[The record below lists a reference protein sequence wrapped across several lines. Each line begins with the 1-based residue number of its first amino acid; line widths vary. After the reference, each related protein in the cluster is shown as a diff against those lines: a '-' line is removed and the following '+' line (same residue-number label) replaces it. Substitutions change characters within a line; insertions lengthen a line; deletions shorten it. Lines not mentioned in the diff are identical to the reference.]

1 MFWLWLACR
10 SDAVVEGTIPL
21 EENSSQPSEY
31 LPPENVSSQ
40 DQDWD
45 LEGLSNA
52 VTDALAGI
60 RTHHATLILEGYS
73 MVMSHADTYCPQAY
87 TVNGNSFWYGVCTSA
102 AGMSYDGY
110 LFYNTYEEY
119 DLFGDGSI
127 WDAEV
132 LSGVT
137 QMVAPD
143 GRLIHWGGSAQLGE
157 GITRDGYP
165 VFYSNITGSFLDD
178 GSEVDWL
185 AEGQSDT
192 LMMYGMSFS
201 SDSLVST
208 NALMVSGSMQWSGAA
223 TAIQFD
229 SVITYSTAIGYP
241 CWKEPH
247 GTISVRDAYGRWVD
261 VTFDVNMDWV
271 LEGECDG
278 CGRALFN
285 GVDVGEICIDTA
297 PMLDWRDSPWE

>member
-1 MFWLWLACR
+1 M
-10 SDAVVEGTIPL
+10 
-21 EENSSQPSEY
+21 
-31 LPPENVSSQ
+31 
-40 DQDWD
+40 
-45 LEGLSNA
+45 
-52 VTDALAGI
+52 
-60 RTHHATLILEGYS
+60 
-73 MVMSHADTYCPQAY
+73 
-87 TVNGNSFWYGVCTSA
+87 
-102 AGMSYDGY
+102 
-110 LFYNTYEEY
+110 
-119 DLFGDGSI
+119 
-127 WDAEV
+127 
-132 LSGVT
+132 
-137 QMVAPD
+137 
-143 GRLIHWGGSAQLGE
+143 
-157 GITRDGYP
+157 
-165 VFYSNITGSFLDD
+165 FYSNITGSFLDD

-192 LMMYGMSFS
+192 MMMYGMSFS

-278 CGRALFN
+278 ARPALYSM
-285 GVDVGEICIDTA
+285 VSI
-297 PMLDWRDSPWE
+297 